1 MDISGQ
7 VDADVGDLQDRLVN
21 VHQPVHQPCLSLWET
36 EIVRQWKHGRERK
49 KGRRE
54 KRKVEGKKKKEEG
67 EGISSKSHWFPKH
80 LSQKSV

>member
-36 EIVRQWKHGRERK
+36 EIVRQWKHGRERER
-49 KGRRE
+49 GRR
-54 KRKVEGKKKKEEG
+54 GKKRKEEG
-67 EGISSKSHWFPKH
+67 EGIHIAWFLKH